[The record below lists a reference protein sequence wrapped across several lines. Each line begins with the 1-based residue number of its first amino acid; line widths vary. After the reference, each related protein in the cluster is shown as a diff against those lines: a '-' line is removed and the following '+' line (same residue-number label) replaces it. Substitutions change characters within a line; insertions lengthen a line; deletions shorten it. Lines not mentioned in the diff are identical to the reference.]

1 MISNSDVVKLIFGF
15 KIKHLRIKK
24 GRSYQ
29 DLSNETGLSVS
40 YLNDI
45 EKGKKY
51 PKPDK
56 IQILATAF
64 DLEYDELVSTRTD
77 KKLKP
82 IIELLNS
89 DFFKFFPL
97 EKFGISLEKLVDVFS
112 GAPNKF
118 SAFISTILKMIR
130 NYQIDKE
137 HFYRIALRSY
147 QDIHNNYFPVLESA
161 ANEFRT
167 KHKKEKKRPL
177 TNDLLSKILL
187 NNHQISIDRISL
199 SKKKIL
205 KKFRSYFKKNSGVL
219 HLNTGLSNAQENFIL
234 LKEIGFQYLELVDRP
249 FETQLNK
256 EASFEKLLSN
266 FKASYFAAA
275 VLMDEQ
281 ELIKDINAI
290 ARSSS
295 WKPSL
300 ITTLITKYQV
310 TPEMLLQRFTNILP
324 SHFDITNLFF
334 IKLNG
339 SSNMIKYD
347 MTKELHLSQLHNPY
361 QTKLDEHLC
370 NRWVSISAIKN
381 IRAEKGEYLVDAQI
395 SHYWQNP
402 NTYFC
407 ITIAQPSS
415 FNNKYASSITLG
427 LLMTDKLKATF
438 NFLKDPKL
446 KEKTVH
452 TTCERCSIP
461 DCDNRVAAPIIID
474 ASDLENKLELE
485 LQNL

>member
-15 KIKHLRIKK
+15 KIKHLRIEK
-24 GRSYQ
+24 GLSYQ
-29 DLSNETGLSVS
+29 KLSNETGLSVS

-56 IQILATAF
+56 IQILSTAF
-64 DLEYDELVSTRTD
+64 GLEYDELVSTKMD

-82 IIELLNS
+82 ILELLNS

-97 EKFGISLEKLVDVFS
+97 DKFGISLEKLLDVFS

-130 NYQIDKE
+130 NYQIEKE

-147 QDIHNNYFPVLESA
+147 QDIHNNYFPNLELA
-161 ANEFRT
+161 ADEFRT
-167 KHKKEKKRPL
+167 KHKIEKKRPL
-177 TNDLLSKILL
+177 TSDLFASILL
-187 NNHQISIDRISL
+187 DNYHISIDKKSL

-205 KKFRSYFKKNSGVL
+205 KNFRSYFKKSEGVL
-219 HLNTGLSNAQENFIL
+219 HLNTRLSNAQEKFIL
-234 LKEIGFQYLELVDRP
+234 LREIGFQCLELTDRP

-275 VLMDEQ
+275 VLMDEK
-281 ELIKDINAI
+281 ELIKDIHII
-290 ARSSS
+290 ARSST

-300 ITTLITKYQV
+300 ITSLITKYQV
-310 TPEMLLQRFTNILP
+310 TPEMLLQRITNILP
-324 SHFDITNLFF
+324 SHFNINNLFF
-334 IKLNG
+334 IRLSK

-381 IRAEKGEYLVDAQI
+381 MRDEKGEYVVDAQI
-395 SHYWQNP
+395 SHYWQTP

-415 FNNKYASSITLG
+415 FNNKGANSITLG
-427 LLMTDKLKATF
+427 LLMTEKLKATF
-438 NFLKDPKL
+438 NFLKDPKI

-461 DCDNRVAAPIIID
+461 DCDSRVAAPTVID
-474 ASDLENKLELE
+474 AADLETKLELE
-485 LQNL
+485 LKSL